1 MWKCAFHCFRQLPAC
16 CVPVLLIMRS
26 FLNLFLAVAAQ
37 IKMSQTWFLKH
48 LSTSLLNFST
58 CACQGLFITKVSCVS
73 VLWLR
78 SRQTLKR
85 VNNEPE
91 GWKTKIWPT
100 LTPSAKEKKKR
111 KHKVSKVNWKIIGT
125 RYKIETKRITRTHTF
140 SGAGTPPCE

>member
-1 MWKCAFHCFRQLPAC
+1 MWKCAFHCFRQLSTC

-26 FLNLFLAVAAQ
+26 FLNLFPAVAAQ
-37 IKMSQTWFLKH
+37 IKMSRTWFLKH
-48 LSTSLLNFST
+48 LSTSLLNFSA
-58 CACQGLFITKVSCVS
+58 CACQGLFSTKVSCVS

-91 GWKTKIWPT
+91 GWKTKIWPYW
-100 LTPSAKEKKKR
+100 LLQQRKKKR
-111 KHKVSKVNWKIIGT
+111 KHKVSKVNWEISGT
-125 RYKIETKRITRTHTF
+125 RYKIETKRITCTHTF